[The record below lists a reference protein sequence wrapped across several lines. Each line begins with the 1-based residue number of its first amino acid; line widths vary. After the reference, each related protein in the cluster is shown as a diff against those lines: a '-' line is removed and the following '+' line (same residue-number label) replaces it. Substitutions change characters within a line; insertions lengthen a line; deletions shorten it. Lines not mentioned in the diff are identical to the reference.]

1 MLFCCKI
8 ISTIKYEK
16 PVYVHSK
23 ADISQLNLLHG
34 TKLKKLKR
42 NSPPPKKEQISSKV
56 SVTVRE
62 IGEVSPGKENENYGG
77 KDLQIRKAL
86 RLE

>member
-42 NSPPPKKEQISSKV
+42 NSPPKKEQISSKV

-62 IGEVSPGKENENYGG
+62 IGEVSP
-77 KDLQIRKAL
+77 
-86 RLE
+86 